1 MKAVVSNDVLAKS
14 CSDQVKSWVI
24 QQILSTLKSTLEEMK
39 EFDILESINAEDIE
53 DFEVFIYE
61 EIRAAGLRIGSDV
74 GKMSLVLRTF
84 GPIPQSSDE
93 QPDEIALIILDI
105 LANQHHYELLR
116 TQLLDDIRHL
126 KQLDYEWIAY
136 WKAVLQQQQQHN
148 EDKLLDM
155 KERFNALI
163 MQMYLRL
170 C

>member
-1 MKAVVSNDVLAKS
+1 MQAVVSNDVLAKL

-24 QQILSTLKSTLEEMK
+24 QQILSALKSTLEEMK
-39 EFDILESINAEDIE
+39 EFDILEYINAEDTE

-61 EIRAAGLRIGSDV
+61 ELRAAGLRIGSDI
-74 GKMSLVLRTF
+74 GKMSSVLRTF

-93 QPDEIALIILDI
+93 QPDDIAFLI
-105 LANQHHYELLR
+105 
-116 TQLLDDIRHL
+116 IRHL
-126 KQLDYEWIAY
+126 KELDYEWIAY